1 MARIATVSTDQA
13 PENVALALGYT
24 RTMLAELA
32 GRETERMIEPLELY
46 AHLPGLL
53 HGVGTMAQATAQLHG
68 LDRRVHAL
76 AQLKAATLTHCEY
89 CIDIGSQVSRRW
101 GLTNE
106 ELLALP
112 SYRMSALFSDLDK
125 LVLDYAVGMSRTPV
139 EVSDE
144 LFDKLRQHFDEAQLV
159 ELTHLIAVENMYGR
173 FNHALGVGSAGFSEG
188 MVCATPATV
197 DASA

>member
-1 MARIATVSTDQA
+1 MARIARVTIDQA
-13 PENVALALGYT
+13 PEDVALALGYT

-32 GRETERMIEPLELY
+32 GRETEQMIEPLELY

-53 HGVGTMAQATAQLHG
+53 QGVGMMAQATAQLDG
-68 LDRRVHAL
+68 LDRRLHAL
-76 AQLKAATLTHCEY
+76 ASLKAATLTHCEY
-89 CIDIGSQVSRRW
+89 CIDIGSQVSRQW

-112 SYRMSALFSDLDK
+112 NYRASALFSELDK
-125 LVLDYAVGMSRTPV
+125 LVMDYAVGMSRTPV

-144 LFDKLRQHFDEAQLV
+144 LFGTLRQHFDAAQLV

-173 FNHALGVGSAGFSEG
+173 FNHALGVGSAGFSDG
-188 MVCATPATV
+188 MVCAVPATV
-197 DASA
+197 EASA

>member
-1 MARIATVSTDQA
+1 MARIARVSAEDTQED
-13 PENVALALGYT
+13 VARALGYT

-46 AHLPGLL
+46 AHLPELL
-53 HGVGTMAQATAQLHG
+53 HGVGMMAQATAQLHG
-68 LDRRVHAL
+68 VDRRYHAL

-112 SYRMSALFSDLDK
+112 NHRTSPLFSDLDK
-125 LVLDYAVGMSRTPV
+125 LVLEYAVGMSRTPV
-139 EVSDE
+139 EVSDA
-144 LFDKLRQHFDEAQLV
+144 LFDALRRHFSDAQLV

-188 MVCATPATV
+188 MVCAVPAAVEAT
-197 DASA
+197 A